1 MECHHVGRYT
11 LRASANVIA
20 DEFELPFMPSWVPR
34 WNIAP
39 TQMVAAVRPADDKL
53 EGTGRARG

>member
-1 MECHHVGRYT
+1 MCGRYT
-11 LRASANVIA
+11 LRAPANVIA